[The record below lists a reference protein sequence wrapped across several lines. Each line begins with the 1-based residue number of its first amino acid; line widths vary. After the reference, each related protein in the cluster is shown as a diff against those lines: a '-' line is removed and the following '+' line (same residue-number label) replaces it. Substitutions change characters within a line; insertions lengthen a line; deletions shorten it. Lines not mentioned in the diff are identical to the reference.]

1 VIVLVSLLLLAG
13 FFFHG
18 VAALG
23 VARLPDFYTR
33 LHAVSKAETLG
44 VVFTVSALMVWAGP
58 SLLAAKL
65 FLVAAF
71 LFLANP
77 TSTHAI
83 ARAAL
88 RTGLRP
94 WRRDPPAPSFPGDER

>member
-1 VIVLVSLLLLAG
+1 MIAALAAVLAVAL
-13 FFFHG
+13 FFHA

-33 LHAVSKAETLG
+33 LHAVSKAESVG
-44 VVFTVSALMVWAGP
+44 ALLVIAALILHVGP
-58 SLLAAKL
+58 TLLAGKL
-65 FLVAAF
+65 VFVATF

-83 ARAAL
+83 ARAAY
-88 RTGLRP
+88 RSGVRP
-94 WRRDPPAPSFPGDER
+94 WLREPPVAGGGEPS

>member
-1 VIVLVSLLLLAG
+1 MTVAVAVLLASG
-13 FFFHG
+13 LFFHA

-44 VVFTVSALMVWAGP
+44 VVLTVSALALAAGP

-65 FLVAAF
+65 LLVAVF

-88 RTGLRP
+88 QTGLRP
-94 WRRDPPAPSFPGDER
+94 WRRQPGGPSPGGASA